1 MIFRTRRA
9 ASLATAALLASG
21 VFTALGAPAYAAGTE
36 TDLAI
41 TAAGTRLTSGVE
53 GKLAWAKI
61 TNLGEGTPS
70 KVILKVD
77 ASKVDASK
85 LVLEPYQ
92 EGGCPATDDA
102 KPEQH
107 ACELNA
113 DEIPGPGE
121 TVEVPVVLLNKA
133 KGLTEPYS
141 APVTISIESP
151 DDTDDSNNS
160 VDVNVELT
168 PESGVD
174 LGVFVPDVKD
184 NLGVGFTEA
193 TRADFEEDGE
203 GPLRPGDIGI
213 VFGFILSQGDLSA
226 KGVKWTYQL
235 PEGATFPFED
245 EVCTYS
251 ADRRTAVCED
261 KALVLETGNALIHLL
276 PVAVDEDVEAPV
288 TLKDG
293 WMEAEALGS
302 LPADARVS
310 QQATKPASKRAEV
323 RNVADTEYAEL
334 DPTDNKDDFAV
345 IVAAA
350 DSGNGG
356 GGGGLPVT
364 GVQAGLIGGIGAGVV
379 LAGVVM
385 FLVARRRRVVLVAPG
400 DEKTND

>member
-53 GKLAWAKI
+53 GKVAWAKI
-61 TNLGEGTPS
+61 VNQGEGTPS
-70 KVILKVD
+70 KVLLKVD
-77 ASKVDASK
+77 VSKVDDSK
-85 LVLEPYQ
+85 LVLEPYT
-92 EGGCPATDDA
+92 EGGCTATGDA
-102 KPEQH
+102 KPELYT
-107 ACELNA
+107 CDLGA

-121 TVEVPVVLLNKA
+121 TVEVPIALLNQA

-160 VDVNVELT
+160 VDVTVELT

-174 LGVFVPDVKD
+174 LGVVAPDVK
-184 NLGVGFTEA
+184 
-193 TRADFEEDGE
+193 TRFDFETGDE
-203 GPLRPGDIGI
+203 GPLRPGDTSI
-213 VFGFILSQGDLSA
+213 VLGLVFSQGDLSA

-235 PEGATFPFED
+235 PEGVTFAFED

-251 ADRRTAVCED
+251 ADQRTAVCED
-261 KALVLETGNALIHLL
+261 KALVLETGSVLIHGL

-293 WMEAEALGS
+293 WLEAEALGS

-323 RNVADTEYAEL
+323 RDVEDTEYAEL
-334 DPTDNKDDFAV
+334 DPSDNKDDFAV

-356 GGGGLPVT
+356 GGGGGGGGLPVT
-364 GVQAGLIGGIGAGVV
+364 GVQAGLIGGVGAGVV
-379 LAGVVM
+379 LAGVAM

-400 DEKTND
+400 DEKTNA